1 VSGGSRGK
9 SFHHHQ
15 KLSNDHQLSLSYHS
29 PLNQQ
34 GLQSNLTKATN
45 YLRNMSQVAK
55 DGFLPNL
62 PPTPDQLHAASQLAV
77 FDQEGQSVMLGSL
90 MRGDKGG
97 KCIVIFVSR

>member
-1 VSGGSRGK
+1 
-9 SFHHHQ
+9 
-15 KLSNDHQLSLSYHS
+15 
-29 PLNQQ
+29 
-34 GLQSNLTKATN
+34 
-45 YLRNMSQVAK
+45 MSQVAK